1 MWRDRGDE
9 GMQNVCCVPVT
20 LRLASVTDK
29 LSWLTRNLKFLWD
42 TLIGLSSFQKVSI
55 PEASVAPGS
64 LLDLQI
70 LGFPPR
76 MPGSEFGAGLHN
88 SLCCNKPPGGGTETP
103 SNWAPLLFLAHV
115 TVCWRYSAGDLQEFK
130 TQTQWD
136 PSLPASVPAQPFL
149 IALIRPR
156 FCSSERHS
164 LAWRSESDFH
174 VHPPPWPNL
183 K

>member
-88 SLCCNKPPGGGTETP
+88 SLCCNKPPGGGDWNTLKLSTTFISCSCNCLLKIFSRWP
-103 SNWAPLLFLAHV
+103 SRVQDSDSVGSFSTCLCTCTA
-115 TVCWRYSAGDLQEFK
+115 
-130 TQTQWD
+130 
-136 PSLPASVPAQPFL
+136 LP
-149 IALIRPR
+149 
-156 FCSSERHS
+156 H
-164 LAWRSESDFH
+164 RSD
-174 VHPPPWPNL
+174 
-183 K
+183 